1 MERVVKPRPLAQA
14 RCLRNQRPV
23 AAQQQR
29 RRTIRTLIEIK
40 DFRHF
45 WRSAPAP
52 TQFQEV
58 QVTRYAKALLAL
70 SIMGAGSAA
79 QAEQGDVL
87 VRARAI
93 MVAPNESSN
102 GVNPAFPTDRLK
114 VSDTVTPE
122 VDVTYMITDNIG
134 AELIAATTRHS
145 ISGVGATAP
154 LGKLAET
161 SVLPPTLT
169 LQYHL
174 APQASVRPYVGAG
187 INYTIFYNEDATSAL
202 QGAVGTTRVGLSDS
216 VGWAAQAGIDF
227 DIGRNLFLN
236 LDVKYID
243 IRTTATLTTAGA
255 GVQTSRVR
263 LSPFVFGAGFG
274 TRF

>member
-1 MERVVKPRPLAQA
+1 MTGYK
-14 RCLRNQRPV
+14 
-23 AAQQQR
+23 
-29 RRTIRTLIEIK
+29 
-40 DFRHF
+40 
-45 WRSAPAP
+45 
-52 TQFQEV
+52 
-58 QVTRYAKALLAL
+58 KALLAL
-70 SIMGAGSAA
+70 AILSGSTAA
-79 QAEQGDVL
+79 QAEKGDVL

-93 MVAPNESSN
+93 VVAPNEESN
-102 GVNPAFPTDRLK
+102 GVNPAFPTDRLQ
-114 VSDTVTPE
+114 VNDVVTPE
-122 VDVTYMITDNIG
+122 VDVTYMLTDNIG

-174 APQASVRPYVGAG
+174 APTASVRPYVGAG
-187 INYTIFYNEDATSAL
+187 INYTIFYNSHPTPAL
-202 QGAVGTTRVGLSDS
+202 EGAVGATRVGLSDS
-216 VGWAAQAGIDF
+216 VGWAAQAGVDF

-263 LSPFVFGAGFG
+263 LSPFVFGAGIG